1 MEQLARNSNVA
12 RVFRIL
18 GNLEMGQGRF
28 PDSETAQPIS
38 DLEIAQ
44 DIFEIAQGH
53 FYD

>member
-1 MEQLARNSNVA
+1 MGI
-12 RVFRIL
+12 FRIL
-18 GNLEMGQGRF
+18 GNLKMGQGRF
-28 PDSETAQPIS
+28 PDSETASPFQ